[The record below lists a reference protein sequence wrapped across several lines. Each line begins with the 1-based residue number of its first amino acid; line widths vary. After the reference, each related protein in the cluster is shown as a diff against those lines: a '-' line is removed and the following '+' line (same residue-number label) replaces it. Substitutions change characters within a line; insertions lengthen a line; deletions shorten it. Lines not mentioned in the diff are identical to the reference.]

1 MRFPFDDHS
10 PPMLEMIPKFCRH
23 MDDWLGAHP
32 ENVVS
37 VHCKAGKGRTGTL
50 IAAYLAHC
58 GMFADIE
65 DALTFFGRRRTENEK
80 GVTIPSQMRFV
91 HYYGHRLT
99 NGFMPPLTLRL
110 LHIRILTV
118 PAADGTSCAPSVE
131 VRVNNQRVFDYA
143 RSAGAVRRYRR
154 PAEHMDLDLTPY
166 DVRVRENIKFQFFHH
181 V

>member
-1 MRFPFDDHS
+1 
-10 PPMLEMIPKFCRH
+10 MLEMIPKFCRH